1 MATYAGEIKPNMK
14 VLLKS
19 DSQLVDEVVVIGY
32 GTGKKLGSV
41 VGSVSTVNNKV
52 LEAKPTMNF
61 ADALQGQVAGMQ
73 VFTSSGEP
81 TATSSMR
88 VRGYTSLNAGTS
100 PLYILDGAPVSNDVF
115 TSLNPNDIENVTVLK
130 DASSTSIYGARA
142 ANGVVYITTKKGK
155 MSEKA
160 NITIRGQ
167 YGISQLP
174 DFKKDMMNAQEF
186 IPVSYTHLDVYKRQ
200 V

>member
-1 MATYAGEIKPNMK
+1 MK
-14 VLLKS
+14 VIMKS
-19 DSQLVDEVVVIGY
+19 DSQLVDEVVIVGY

-41 VGSVSTVNNKV
+41 VGSVSTVSNKA

-81 TATSSMR
+81 TASSSMR

-100 PLYILDGAPVSNDVF
+100 PLYILDGAPVSSDVF

-142 ANGVVYITTKKGK
+142 ANGVVYIKTKK
-155 MSEKA
+155 
-160 NITIRGQ
+160 
-167 YGISQLP
+167 
-174 DFKKDMMNAQEF
+174 
-186 IPVSYTHLDVYKRQ
+186 
-200 V
+200 

>member
-1 MATYAGEIKPNMK
+1 MCIR
-14 VLLKS
+14 
-19 DSQLVDEVVVIGY
+19 DS
-32 GTGKKLGSV
+32 
-41 VGSVSTVNNKV
+41 
-52 LEAKPTMNF
+52 
-61 ADALQGQVAGMQ
+61 
-73 VFTSSGEP
+73 
-81 TATSSMR
+81 
-88 VRGYTSLNAGTS
+88 TSLNAGTS

-186 IPVSYTHLDVYKRQ
+186 IQFKLMCDPSLANNVQFQSDKAKIEKYGLSMDWADYVLRDNTPTYSIDANISGASGSTNYYVSAGHFDQEGTSFQSGMTRENRCV
-200 V
+200 